1 MQLLWR
7 RRERAKQ
14 STEKEREEEMKG
26 ATVEAG
32 AEVKREGEC
41 LELVCIF
48 SARLQRGDK
57 HRST

>member
-32 AEVKREGEC
+32 AEVKRKG
-41 LELVCIF
+41 
-48 SARLQRGDK
+48 RGGVPGV
-57 HRST
+57 SMYF